1 MSVSSPGYGNVPKV
15 SIIIPSYNRADF
27 LAQSIESAL
36 AQDYPNTEIVIADNA
51 STDKT
56 SEVISAY
63 LNNPKVH
70 VRVNSRNLGMV
81 ENWRDAIENI
91 ATGDWFLI
99 LSDDDYLIDDKY
111 VSKAMSL
118 LAGSVNIVM
127 IFANG
132 YLRYEPSGQMRELLL
147 PYSSREPG
155 LNVLFNRGLF
165 EPQDYTLCNVL
176 FERDVAIRQN
186 VFDNPSNLSCD
197 LELFLKLCL
206 LGDVGFV
213 RDFVSVYRVHEG
225 NLLKTVSQDYSR
237 LTASFDSIG
246 LSYQLG
252 VELLARGELNC
263 DQVELDE
270 WQFRNM
276 KAYLRFALYHTVRS
290 FPGFYAQT
298 CKVAESYCPGVSG
311 AVLRSPMFLVQLAI
325 ARFLRFFSN

>member
-1 MSVSSPGYGNVPKV
+1 MSVSNPGYGNTAKV
-15 SIIIPSYNRADF
+15 SIIVPTYNRADF

-36 AQDYPNTEIVIADNA
+36 AQDYSNTEILIADNA
-51 STDKT
+51 STDRT
-56 SEVISAY
+56 SEVISVY
-63 LNNPKVH
+63 RDNPKVR
-70 VRVNSRNLGMV
+70 VRVNSSNVGMV

-118 LAGSVNIVM
+118 LASSVNMFM

-132 YLRYEPSGQMRELLL
+132 HLRYEPSGEMKELFL
-147 PYSSREPG
+147 PYASCETG
-155 LNVLFNRGLF
+155 LNILFNRGLL

-176 FERDVAIRQN
+176 FRRDVAIEQN
-186 VFDNPSNLSCD
+186 AFDNPSNLSCD

-206 LGDVGFV
+206 LGNVGLI
-213 RDFVSVYRVHEG
+213 RDLVSVYRVHEG

-246 LSYQLG
+246 RSYQLG
-252 VELLARGELNC
+252 VELLARGQLNC
-263 DQVELDE
+263 EQVELDE
-270 WQFRNM
+270 WQLRNM

-290 FPGFYAQT
+290 FPGYYAQT
-298 CKVAESYCPGVSG
+298 CKAAENYCPGVSG
-311 AVLRSPMFLVQLAI
+311 AVLRSPKFLVQLAI
-325 ARFLRFFSN
+325 ARCLRVFSS